1 MKVILTGSSGM
12 IGKGVLLECL
22 DSDKI
27 DKVLVINR
35 KSINNQHPK
44 SKEIL
49 LKDFMNVASIKEKLQ
64 GYDACFYCMGVS
76 AVGMDEAVYTKIT
89 YDTTVAFANVL
100 HEVNPNMVFNFVS
113 GVGTN
118 SESRTM
124 WQRVKGE
131 AENIVLNKG
140 FKNAFAFRPGAIIPE
155 RGIKSRTSWYNV
167 MYAITRPL
175 FPLFR
180 KSKSVVTTT
189 TIGLAM
195 INSVSSRKK
204 NEILEPPAINEMANQ

>member
-1 MKVILTGSSGM
+1 M

-44 SKEIL
+44 LKEVL
-49 LKDFMNVASIKEKLQ
+49 LKDFTKVETIKEELR

-76 AVGMDEAVYTKIT
+76 ALGMDEAVYTKIT
-89 YDTTVAFANVL
+89 YDTTEAFANVL

-118 SESRTM
+118 SKSSTM

-155 RGIKSRTSWYNV
+155 RGIKSRTSWYNI
-167 MYAITRPL
+167 MYVIIRPFFSL
-175 FPLFR
+175 LK
-180 KSKSVVTTT
+180 KSKNVVTTT
-189 TIGLAM
+189 TIGIAM
-195 INSVSSRKK
+195 INSVSSSKK
-204 NEILEPPAINEMANQ
+204 NEILEPPAINEMASFS

>member
-1 MKVILTGSSGM
+1 M

-44 SKEIL
+44 LKEIL
-49 LKDFMNVASIKEKLQ
+49 LKDFLQVETIKEELR

-76 AVGMDEAVYTKIT
+76 AVGMEEATYVKIT

-124 WQRVKGE
+124 WQRVKGQ
-131 AENIVLNKG
+131 AENVVLEKG
-140 FKNAFAFRPGAIIPE
+140 FKNAFAFRPGMIIPE
-155 RGIKSRTSWYNV
+155 RGIESRTSWYNT
-167 MYAITRPL
+167 MYVIMRPF
-175 FPLFR
+175 FPLFKR
-180 KSKSVVTTT
+180 SKSVTTT
-189 TIGLAM
+189 TKIGHAM
-195 INSVSSRKK
+195 INTLFTNKK
-204 NEILEPPAINEMANQ
+204 NSVLEPPAINEMAV